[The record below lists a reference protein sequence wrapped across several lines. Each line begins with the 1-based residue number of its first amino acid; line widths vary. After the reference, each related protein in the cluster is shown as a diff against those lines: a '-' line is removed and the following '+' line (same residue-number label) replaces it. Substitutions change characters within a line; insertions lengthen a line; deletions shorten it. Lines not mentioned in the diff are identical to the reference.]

1 MLNRTDRPCADHGW
15 TSFRYKG
22 PYGFIMIGAANT
34 EDALR
39 EARRGVTDPATIV
52 TVNNLDIWDAET
64 ARYLPVV

>member
-1 MLNRTDRPCADHGW
+1 MANHVTRPCAAAGL

-22 PYGFIMIGAANT
+22 RYGFIMIGATNT

-39 EARRGVTDPATIV
+39 EARRSMTGPA

>member
-1 MLNRTDRPCADHGW
+1 MANHVNRPCAAAGL

-22 PYGFIMIGAANT
+22 RYGFIMIGATNT

-39 EARRGVTDPATIV
+39 EARRSITDPATIV

-64 ARYLPVV
+64 ARYLPVA

>member
-1 MLNRTDRPCADHGW
+1 MANHVTRPCAAAGL

-22 PYGFIMIGAANT
+22 RYGFIMIGATNT

-39 EARRGVTDPATIV
+39 EARRSVTGPA
-52 TVNNLDIWDAET
+52 TVNNLDIWDAGA

>member
-1 MLNRTDRPCADHGW
+1 MTHHSNRPLAAKPFQ
-15 TSFRYKG
+15 SYRYKG
-22 PYGFIMIGAANT
+22 RYGFIMIGAANT

-39 EARRGVTDPATIV
+39 EARQSVTGPA

>member
-1 MLNRTDRPCADHGW
+1 MANHVNRPCAAAGL

-22 PYGFIMIGAANT
+22 RYGFVMLGATST

-39 EARRGVTDPATIV
+39 EARRSVTGPA
-52 TVNNLDIWDAET
+52 TVNNLDIWDAGA

>member
-1 MLNRTDRPCADHGW
+1 MTPGSFLNRPLAAKGL

-22 PYGFIMIGAANT
+22 RYGFVMIGATNT

-39 EARRGVTDPATIV
+39 EARRSVTGPATI
-52 TVNNLDIWDAET
+52 NNLDIWDAET

>member
-1 MLNRTDRPCADHGW
+1 MATPVTRPCAAAGL

-22 PYGFIMIGAANT
+22 RYGFVMIGATNT

-39 EARRGVTDPATIV
+39 EARRSVTGPA
-52 TVNNLDIWDAET
+52 TVNNLDIWDAEA

>member
-1 MLNRTDRPCADHGW
+1 MPNHVTRPCAAAGL

-22 PYGFIMIGAANT
+22 RYGFIMIGATNT

-39 EARRGVTDPATIV
+39 EARRSITGPA
-52 TVNNLDIWDAET
+52 TVNNLDIWDAEA

>member
-1 MLNRTDRPCADHGW
+1 MPNHVTRPCAAAGL

-22 PYGFIMIGAANT
+22 RYGFIMIGATNT

-39 EARRGVTDPATIV
+39 EARRSVTGPA